1 MNIKTLAVIVVIAAA
16 FFGWRFFFSAPSDTA
31 IVADRGGRT
40 VPVEVTAVKRDTIKD
55 IARFTGTLRPS
66 ARFVVSPK
74 IQGRLE
80 NIRVNL
86 GDHVSNGDL
95 VAVLDGE
102 EYVLAV
108 TQAKA
113 ELEVSRANL
122 QDAQSA
128 LEIAD
133 RELERARELRQ
144 EQVASEAE
152 LDTALAKHNAAK
164 AALAVSQAQVHQ
176 REAALEG
183 ARVRLSYTRIH
194 ARWTNGQSRR
204 VVSERFIDEGN
215 MLRANDP
222 VVAIVDI
229 DSVIARIHVIERDFP
244 HIRVGQ
250 VARIDTDAYPDRVF
264 DGRVARRS
272 PVLAEASRQAVV
284 EIDIPNEDFLLAPG
298 MYVRAWIEFSR
309 NEDAIVIPASSI
321 VTRDGKSGIFI
332 VDEDD
337 HTAAFIPV
345 ETGITEGERVE
356 ITHPDISG
364 MIVTLGQHLLEDG
377 ASVRIA
383 GKMTEQKN

>member
-1 MNIKTLAVIVVIAAA
+1 MNLKTLAVIAVIAAG
-16 FFGWRFFFSAPSDTA
+16 FFGWRFFFSAPTETGTIA
-31 IVADRGGRT
+31 ERGVRA
-40 VPVEVTAVKRDTIKD
+40 VPVEVTAIKRDTIKD

-66 ARFVVSPK
+66 ARFVISPK

-80 NIRVNL
+80 NIRVNI
-86 GDHVSNGDL
+86 GDHVANGDL

-102 EYVLAV
+102 EYALAV

-122 QDAQSA
+122 QDAESG
-128 LEIAD
+128 LEIAA
-133 RELERARELRQ
+133 RELERAQELRQ
-144 EQVASEAE
+144 EKVASEAE
-152 LDTALAKHNAAK
+152 LDTALAKNNAAK

-176 REAALEG
+176 REAALEA

-194 ARWTNGQSRR
+194 ARWTNGGSRR
-204 VVSERFIDEGN
+204 IISERFIDEGT

-222 VVAIVDI
+222 MVAIVDI

-244 HIRVGQ
+244 QIRTGQ
-250 VARIDTDAYPDRVF
+250 VAHVDTDAYPDRIF
-264 DGRVARRS
+264 EGRIARRS

-309 NEDAIVIPASSI
+309 NEDVNVIPASSI

-332 VDEDD
+332 VDEDT
-337 HTAAFIPV
+337 HTASFIPV
-345 ETGITEGERVE
+345 ETGITEGDRIE
-356 ITHPDISG
+356 ITQPDITG
-364 MIVTLGQHLLEDG
+364 MVVTLGQHLLEDG
-377 ASVRIA
+377 ATVRIA
-383 GKMTEQKN
+383 AKITGL